1 MRKSMKKIVLA
12 FSGGLDTS
20 FCIPYLIE
28 QGYEVHTL
36 FVNTGGISISEEKNL
51 SNRAIQLNKVRDT
64 KTCI

>member
-1 MRKSMKKIVLA
+1 MKKIVLA

-36 FVNTGGISISEEKNL
+36 FVNTGGISISEEKIYPIEQFNL
-51 SNRAIQLNKVRDT
+51 VPKSTRM
-64 KTCI
+64 